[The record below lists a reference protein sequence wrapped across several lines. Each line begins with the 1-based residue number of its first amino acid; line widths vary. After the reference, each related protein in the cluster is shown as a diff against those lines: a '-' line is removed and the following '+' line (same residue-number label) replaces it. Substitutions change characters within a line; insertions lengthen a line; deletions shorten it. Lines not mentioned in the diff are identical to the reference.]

1 VVVKEGQACNNCCE
15 TVFGPLFMLD
25 KDAFMKSN
33 SVDKKTLENIKQILC
48 LQCYNDSSIEET
60 I

>member
-1 VVVKEGQACNNCCE
+1 
-15 TVFGPLFMLD
+15 MLD